1 MFDKANLDELSRRLA
16 GAVPPGI
23 SALGGDLER
32 TFRGILQGAVD
43 KLNLVSREE
52 FEVQSQVLARTRAK
66 LEALEAQLAELETR
80 IAQK

>member
-16 GAVPPGI
+16 GALPPGV
-23 SALGGDLER
+23 SALSGDLER

-80 IAQK
+80 ITPK